1 MNKDKILIF
10 LGAALLLSGC
20 GIKGPLYMPADS
32 AEVCGSYP
40 DDECQ
45 KTNGKENASERFVRG
60 PADDENIYFNPLYSL

>member
-1 MNKDKILIF
+1 MSKTKILIF
-10 LGAALLLSGC
+10 LGAVLLLSGC
-20 GIKGPLYMPADS
+20 GIKGPLYMPEDS

-45 KTNGKENASERFVRG
+45 ETSGENASERFVRG

>member
-1 MNKDKILIF
+1 MNRTKIFIF
-10 LGAALLLSGC
+10 LGAIFLLSGC
-20 GIKGPLYMPADS
+20 GIKGPLYMPEDS

-45 KTNGKENASERFVRG
+45 DAGDENTSERFVRG